1 LRKNRKSIRGKER
14 RFPEQKGVRP
24 MSNNLTDSLFWTS
37 RQAAKALAISE
48 RKLWDLTNEGAIP
61 CIRIGR
67 AVRYDPGD
75 IRTWID
81 AQKNTARPPDT
92 TAELS

>member
-1 LRKNRKSIRGKER
+1 MN
-14 RFPEQKGVRP
+14 PTEQTETPK
-24 MSNNLTDSLFWTS
+24 LLWTC
-37 RQAAKALAISE
+37 REAAAALGISE

-81 AQKNTARPPDT
+81 AQKNRARPPDT
-92 TAELS
+92 TAELP